1 MKKLFIKE
9 VEDSIKKMIL
19 VTMMLKKDEKDDYE
33 SWIMKSGPFFLTLPF
48 KSQQKNQNGTI
59 LDALF

>member
-19 VTMMLKKDEKDDYE
+19 VTMMLEKDEKDDYE
-33 SWIMKSGPFFLTLPF
+33 S
-48 KSQQKNQNGTI
+48 
-59 LDALF
+59 